1 MHFRQASKF
10 HFTAVTCVVISMMFA
25 AQAPAAEK
33 SLWQRFVSFFDPSPT
48 VEGEGPE
55 YDELR
60 ALDEKIS
67 KTEGKYSR
75 ERRPGN
81 KDRIKKEL
89 EALREQRD
97 KLAEEIEKKEKA
109 AASGSTEET
118 AASITSS
125 SSAVAASSNASAITT
140 ASSTKTETAAS
151 TTATEAAV
159 AISSRQDTVF
169 VHDTITIHDT
179 VTVHD
184 TLYVIV
190 AGPQSA
196 TSAAPAPAANQD
208 STKANAP

>member
-1 MHFRQASKF
+1 
-10 HFTAVTCVVISMMFA
+10 MMFA

-97 KLAEEIEKKEKA
+97 KLAEEIEKKKKA
-109 AASGSTEET
+109 AASGSAEET

-125 SSAVAASSNASAITT
+125 SSAIAASSNASAITT

-151 TTATEAAV
+151 ESTTAFSTTTATAASTSATEAAV

>member
-1 MHFRQASKF
+1 
-10 HFTAVTCVVISMMFA
+10 MMFA

-97 KLAEEIEKKEKA
+97 KLAEEIEKKGKA
-109 AASGSTEET
+109 AASGSTKET

-140 ASSTKTETAAS
+140 ATATATSDSTTVSSTKTETAAS
-151 TTATEAAV
+151 TSATEAAA

-196 TSAAPAPAANQD
+196 TSAAPAPAINQD
-208 STKANAP
+208 STKTNAP